1 MIGVC
6 LMPSSELYV
15 DHAGVSQAGQAAGDV
30 GTNLATTSGQTAP
43 GRVAAARAFPAWA
56 TSQAILDLDAAH
68 TEVINGHV
76 EVIQNTAAGIQ
87 TAVSTFVSTDATT
100 AQHIAGVMPGG
111 I

>member
-6 LMPSSELYV
+6 VMPGSELYM
-15 DHAGVSQAGQAAGDV
+15 DHARVSQHGQAAGDV
-30 GTNLATTSGQTAP
+30 GTNLAATSGNTAP

-56 TSQAILDLDAAH
+56 TSQAVLDLDAAH

-76 EVIQNTAAGIQ
+76 EVIRSTAAGIQ
-87 TAVSTFVSTDATT
+87 TFIGIVDSTDTT
-100 AQHIAGVMPGG
+100 SARDIAGVMPGG